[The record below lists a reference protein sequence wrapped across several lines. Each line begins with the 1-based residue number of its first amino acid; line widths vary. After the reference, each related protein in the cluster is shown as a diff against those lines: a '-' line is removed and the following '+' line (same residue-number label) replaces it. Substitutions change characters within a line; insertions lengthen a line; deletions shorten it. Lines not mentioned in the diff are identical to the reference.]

1 VLKHAARRLVASLV
15 IPALILATFAA
26 SNAAAGGPN
35 GKVTICHWA
44 NHKYVEITVS
54 KNAEPA
60 HMAHGDVL
68 PDQYGACP

>member
-1 VLKHAARRLVASLV
+1 MNAVRRLVASLV
-15 IPALILATFAA
+15 IPAVILATFAV
-26 SNAAAGGPN
+26 SSTVAGGPN

-54 KNAEPA
+54 QNALPA

>member
-1 VLKHAARRLVASLV
+1 MHLPRRILATLV
-15 IPALILATFAA
+15 IPALILATFAV
-26 SNAAAGGPN
+26 SGAAAGGPN

-54 KNAEPA
+54 SNALPA
-60 HMAHGDVL
+60 HMAHGDVM